1 MSLIECPECKRK
13 VSNNAEIC
21 PNCGYKLKANNYK
34 NQTARRMYI
43 LNIIFCIFLLIFGL
57 FVAFRVY
64 YSTESVETY
73 LMITLFIFFMF
84 SGLFMLFYNKKNIKP
99 YINGD
104 KGVLNKD
111 AIKTA
116 VVLLIAG
123 TIFVFLAFSVLLT
136 KSDRLTTIIGLCSGL
151 IGILFI
157 CYAIYREKQT
167 Y

>member
-1 MSLIECPECKRK
+1 
-13 VSNNAEIC
+13 
-21 PNCGYKLKANNYK
+21 
-34 NQTARRMYI
+34 
-43 LNIIFCIFLLIFGL
+43 
-57 FVAFRVY
+57 
-64 YSTESVETY
+64 
-73 LMITLFIFFMF
+73 
-84 SGLFMLFYNKKNIKP
+84 MLFYNKKNIKP

-111 AIKTA
+111 AVKTA

-123 TIFVFLAFSVLLT
+123 TIFVFLALSVLLT